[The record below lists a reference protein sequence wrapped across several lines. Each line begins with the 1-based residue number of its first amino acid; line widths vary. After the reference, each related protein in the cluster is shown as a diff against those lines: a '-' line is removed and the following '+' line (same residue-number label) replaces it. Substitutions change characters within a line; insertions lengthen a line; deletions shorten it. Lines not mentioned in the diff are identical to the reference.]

1 MSPLHVQC
9 SRFSAPVSE
18 NAASRPPSTFRAFR
32 GAWELRARQVSDHAV
47 RPQPRITTRRAGV
60 RAPSPFACA
69 HRRGGPAR
77 RTPARAPGCVA
88 DCSGRCPSV
97 GTSCTM
103 TTTDAEEVHRL
114 RQRLEKSEATR
125 AKLRA
130 SLIALKV
137 RLSEVSPPPPPPPPR
152 ARARSPRPDVPAS
165 IARANAH
172 LPVPPVPT
180 HTEPSNLRTRNRTV
194 PRTRPDSSLLAV
206 PRRASAR
213 ARQRWRLR
221 GDPPRP
227 TAETMPP
234 PPPRPPS
241 ATRPPRRAR

>member
-1 MSPLHVQC
+1 MGIAC
-9 SRFSAPVSE
+9 
-18 NAASRPPSTFRAFR
+18 
-32 GAWELRARQVSDHAV
+32 GQVSDHTV
-47 RPQPRITTRRAGV
+47 RPQPRSTTRRAGV

-137 RLSEVSPPPPPPPPR
+137 CVSEVSPPPPPPPPR

-165 IARANAH
+165 IARAIAH
-172 LPVPPVPT
+172 LPVRPVPT

-194 PRTRPDSSLLAV
+194 PRTHPGSSLLAV
-206 PRRASAR
+206 PGERQRARASAGGCGETRRARPRKRRHRNLRARKKRNLRAERGERRRASRGALGGAR
-213 ARQRWRLR
+213 
-221 GDPPRP
+221 G
-227 TAETMPP
+227 
-234 PPPRPPS
+234 
-241 ATRPPRRAR
+241 RRAV

>member
-1 MSPLHVQC
+1 
-9 SRFSAPVSE
+9 
-18 NAASRPPSTFRAFR
+18 
-32 GAWELRARQVSDHAV
+32 
-47 RPQPRITTRRAGV
+47 
-60 RAPSPFACA
+60 
-69 HRRGGPAR
+69 
-77 RTPARAPGCVA
+77 
-88 DCSGRCPSV
+88 
-97 GTSCTM
+97 M

-137 RLSEVSPPPPPPPPR
+137 RVSEVSPPPPPPPPR

-165 IARANAH
+165 IARAIAH
-172 LPVPPVPT
+172 LPVRPVPT
-180 HTEPSNLRTRNRTV
+180 HTEPSNLRTQNRTV
-194 PRTRPDSSLLAV
+194 PRTHPGSSLLAV

-227 TAETMPP
+227 TAEKEKAASK
-234 PPPRPPS
+234 PPS
-241 ATRPPRRAR
+241 KTKPPRRAR

>member
-1 MSPLHVQC
+1 MGIAC
-9 SRFSAPVSE
+9 
-18 NAASRPPSTFRAFR
+18 
-32 GAWELRARQVSDHAV
+32 GQVSDHTV
-47 RPQPRITTRRAGV
+47 RPQPRSTTRRAGV

-137 RLSEVSPPPPPPPPR
+137 CVSEVSPPPPPPPPR

-165 IARANAH
+165 IARAIAH
-172 LPVPPVPT
+172 LPVRPSDPHRT
-180 HTEPSNLRTRNRTV
+180 LQPSNPKPNRPAHASGLFPSRGSKGERQRARASAGGCGETRRARPRKRRHRNLRARKKRNLRAE
-194 PRTRPDSSLLAV
+194 RGER
-206 PRRASAR
+206 RRASRGALGGAR
-213 ARQRWRLR
+213 
-221 GDPPRP
+221 G
-227 TAETMPP
+227 
-234 PPPRPPS
+234 
-241 ATRPPRRAR
+241 RRAV